1 MDDKKE
7 KYAFWLR
14 PSLVAEMEEIVD
26 DADIRSKS
34 EFVTQAIKFYIG
46 YLRQDKNTN
55 YLAPIIAQTVK
66 EEVESLETNLS
77 RMLFKLAVE
86 MALMMNILA
95 INLDIDQVSLE
106 RLRGECVKEVK
117 RLNGWFGFEDAL
129 DWQKGTEWRG

>member
-14 PSLVAEMEEIVD
+14 PSLVAEMEEMIVD
-26 DADIRSKS
+26 EDIRSKS
-34 EFVTQAIKFYIG
+34 EFVTHAIKFYIG

-66 EEVESLETNLS
+66 EEGESLETNLS

-86 MALMMNILA
+86 IGMNTHLTAHLNHIPDKSINALRNMCSN
-95 INLDIDQVSLE
+95 
-106 RLRGECVKEVK
+106 EVAQN
-117 RLNGWFGFEDAL
+117 NGIIHFEEAYDY
-129 DWQKGTEWRG
+129 QHSEES

>member
-66 EEVESLETNLS
+66 EEVESLEINLS
-77 RMLFKLAVE
+77 RMLFKLAVGQNFLAHLYASTMDVDE
-86 MALMMNILA
+86 KYIKILYA
-95 INLDIDQVSLE
+95 DAQDEVRETNGSVS
-106 RLRGECVKEVK
+106 VT
-117 RLNGWFGFEDAL
+117 DAFRS
-129 DWQKGTEWRG
+129 G

>member
-14 PSLVAEMEEIVD
+14 PSLVAELEETMT

-66 EEVESLETNLS
+66 EEVESLEINLS

-86 MALMMNILA
+86 VGMNTHLTAHLNRIPDESINALRSMCSN
-95 INLDIDQVSLE
+95 
-106 RLRGECVKEVK
+106 EVAQN
-117 RLNGWFGFEDAL
+117 NGIIHFEEAYDYQHSE
-129 DWQKGTEWRG
+129 DS

>member
-14 PSLVAEMEEIVD
+14 PSLVAEMEEMIVD
-26 DADIRSKS
+26 EDIRSKS
-34 EFVTQAIKFYIG
+34 EFVTQAIKLYIG

-86 MALMMNILA
+86 VGMNTHLTAYLNHIPNKSINALRNMCSN
-95 INLDIDQVSLE
+95 
-106 RLRGECVKEVK
+106 EVAQN
-117 RLNGWFGFEDAL
+117 NGIIHFEEAYGY
-129 DWQKGTEWRG
+129 QHSEEG

>member
-14 PSLVAEMEEIVD
+14 PSLIAEMEEIID

-77 RMLFKLAVE
+77 RMLYKLAVE
-86 MALMMNILA
+86 VGMNTHLTALQSQISDA
-95 INLDIDQVSLE
+95 SISNLRNMCSN
-106 RLRGECVKEVK
+106 EVAQN
-117 RLNGWFGFEDAL
+117 NGIIHFEEAYDY
-129 DWQKGTEWRG
+129 QHSEES

>member
-14 PSLVAEMEEIVD
+14 PSLVAEMEEMIVD
-26 DADIRSKS
+26 EDIRSKS

-66 EEVESLETNLS
+66 EKVESLETNLS

-86 MALMMNILA
+86 VGMNTHLTAHLNRIPDESINALRNMCSN
-95 INLDIDQVSLE
+95 
-106 RLRGECVKEVK
+106 EVAQN
-117 RLNGWFGFEDAL
+117 NGIIHFEETYDYQHSE
-129 DWQKGTEWRG
+129 DS

>member
-66 EEVESLETNLS
+66 EEVESLEINLS

-86 MALMMNILA
+86 VGMNTHLTAHLNRIPDESINALRNMCSN
-95 INLDIDQVSLE
+95 
-106 RLRGECVKEVK
+106 EVAQN
-117 RLNGWFGFEDAL
+117 NGIIHFEETYSY
-129 DWQKGTEWRG
+129 QHSEEG

>member
-14 PSLVAEMEEIVD
+14 PSLVAEMEEMIVD
-26 DADIRSKS
+26 EDIRSKS

-77 RMLFKLAVE
+77 RILFKLAVE
-86 MALMMNILA
+86 VGMNTQLTAHLNRISPDN
-95 INLDIDQVSLE
+95 IHSLRNMCSNE
-106 RLRGECVKEVK
+106 IAQN
-117 RLNGWFGFEDAL
+117 NGIIHFEEAYDHQHSE
-129 DWQKGTEWRG
+129 DS

>member
-14 PSLVAEMEEIVD
+14 PSLVAEMEEMIVD
-26 DADIRSKS
+26 EDIRSKS

-77 RMLFKLAVE
+77 RILFKLAVE
-86 MALMMNILA
+86 VGMNTQLTAHLNRIPDES
-95 INLDIDQVSLE
+95 INV
-106 RLRGECVKEVK
+106 LRNMCSNEVAQN
-117 RLNGWFGFEDAL
+117 NGIIHFEEAYGYQRSEDS
-129 DWQKGTEWRG
+129 